1 MNVDKM
7 MYETCIVIAIFI
19 VVIFGAVLYST
30 YQDMFRRPYVTVN
43 FNISNK
49 RQPVYDDYID
59 EWIMNLPN
67 NKADIQARYED
78 AIERWEKKYQNY
90 INKSIFW
97 KQRRIKL
104 YTQMRNEIL
113 QDDYPMFRFVF
124 VRNQTRYHQVNYQR
138 CAYIARNEDRTMF
151 YTLEKMLAIT
161 DELQDISYETTR
173 TKWKAKNQRSLMT
186 KELRQKIK
194 IRDNY
199 TCQICG
205 KYMPDEVGLHVDH
218 IIPIKRGGKT
228 IESNL
233 QVLCDKCNLRKSSK
247 L

>member
-1 MNVDKM
+1 
-7 MYETCIVIAIFI
+7 
-19 VVIFGAVLYST
+19 
-30 YQDMFRRPYVTVN
+30 
-43 FNISNK
+43 
-49 RQPVYDDYID
+49 
-59 EWIMNLPN
+59 
-67 NKADIQARYED
+67 
-78 AIERWEKKYQNY
+78 
-90 INKSIFW
+90 
-97 KQRRIKL
+97 
-104 YTQMRNEIL
+104 MRNEIL

-138 CAYIARNEDRTMF
+138 YAYIARNEDRTMF

-205 KYMPDEVGLHVDH
+205 KYMPDEVGLHIDH

-247 L
+247 LQNEKTLCIWRGAYWKSRLV